1 MEKFDVVIKG
11 KFLISF
17 KHGIIENGI
26 VGIKGSRIEK
36 VFKEGELEYEA
47 VQNLG
52 GDDYIVMPG
61 LVNTHTHAAMIVFR
75 GLADDLP
82 LFEWLQKYIWPAEG
96 KFVREDFIRKAVP
109 VAAAEMISTGTTTM
123 GDIYFYQNE
132 AAEVLAE
139 IGLRSVLAEGII
151 NFPTPTASNWK
162 KQIDYTK
169 NFIKDWIG
177 HEVIKP
183 SIGPHAPYTTTPE
196 ILKRSMEIGEKYNI
210 PVQIH
215 VAETK
220 GEVDEIIKKFGKTP
234 VRYLDSIGF
243 LNKLVVAAHSVWLDD
258 EEIDIYVDKQV
269 GIASCP
275 QSNAKLASGVAP
287 HKKFIEK
294 GAKLGLGT
302 DGDASNNSLD
312 MFQEMKFTA
321 LICKVISEDPT
332 SCPAVEI
339 LRAATLT
346 GARVLGYYDLG
357 DLREGYLADVI
368 TVKIN
373 QPHSIPV
380 YNPVSHLVYATK
392 GTDVND
398 VVINGKIVYVNK
410 EFKTIDIEQAMTE
423 FSRIV
428 QKINDKYNR

>member
-1 MEKFDVVIKG
+1 MEKFDIVIKG
-11 KFLISF
+11 RFLISF

-26 VGIKGSRIEK
+26 VGIKGPRIEK
-36 VFKEGELEYEA
+36 IFKDGELEYESS
-47 VQNLG
+47 QTLG
-52 GDDYIVMPG
+52 GEDYIVLPG
-61 LVNTHTHAAMIVFR
+61 LVNTHTHAAMIAFR

-96 KFVREDFIRKAVP
+96 KFVKADFIKKAVP

-123 GDIYFYQNE
+123 ADMYFFQDD
-132 AAEVLAE
+132 AAEVLAN
-139 IGLRSVLAEGII
+139 IGLRSVIAEGII

-162 KQIDYTK
+162 KQLDYTE
-169 NFIKDWIG
+169 NFIKNWIG

-196 ILKRSMEIGEKYNI
+196 ILERAREIGEKYNI
-210 PVQIH
+210 PIQIH

-220 GEVDEIIKKFGKTP
+220 NEVDEIVKKYGKTP
-234 VRYLDSIGF
+234 VRYLDSVGF
-243 LNKLVVAAHSVWLDD
+243 LSDLVVSAHSVWLDD
-258 EEIDIYVDKQV
+258 EEIDIYVEKHV

-275 QSNAKLASGVAP
+275 QSNAKLASGIAP

-321 LICKVISEDPT
+321 LICKVFSKDPT
-332 SCPAVEI
+332 SCPAVEV

-373 QPHSIPV
+373 EPHSTPV
-380 YNPVSHLVYATK
+380 YNPVSHLVYAAK

-398 VVINGKIVYVNK
+398 VVINGKVIYSDK
-410 EFKTIDIEQAMTE
+410 EFKTIDIENAKYE
-423 FSRIV
+423 FTDIV
-428 QKINDKYNR
+428 KKINDKYNR